1 MKSKLTVLIV
11 LIALTFAIKAYSV
24 EETNQTIIISNVND
38 AIKIGLQN
46 NKDLRKKVIEI
57 MSANAN
63 LKSSLA
69 DLILP
74 NVNATLRFSTLDPK
88 TLENSIS
95 KISSFKL
102 QTNIIMGFT
111 NISFVTEEKT
121 VTNAFWDN
129 YSLAISASYRI
140 PYLLP
145 FGLDIG
151 YNSYLLQSK
160 NVELAKLQYQKALND
175 YIYNVKIAYY
185 NYLFAKEFAKV
196 AIEADKR
203 YQENV
208 KIAEANYASGI
219 FSDLELI
226 RARVQ
231 LINNQ
236 PNLYSAL
243 NNVEIQ
249 KLNLLTTLGIEVS
262 MISNVEILG
271 SFEEIKDEFKN
282 FSINQEELKKKILSN
297 NPDLKILSKAIEL
310 SEASKN
316 VSLSANKPTLSA
328 FFNFNYDFKKTNS
341 MENERY
347 WVDSWNTGVQLTI
360 PISELLPISKS
371 YANMENADYSINKAR
386 LDYENFLNLTM
397 SQVNQLTLKLEENRR
412 NILAQEAN
420 VDQAKTSL
428 DIVTKRYS
436 LGSATSIDLLDSQ
449 LAYQQAEINYLSS
462 WLSYIGNILLTQK
475 LSGELINEG
484 GIYERKN

>member
-24 EETNQTIIISNVND
+24 EETNQKIIISNVND

-95 KISSFKL
+95 KISTFKL
-102 QTNIIMGFT
+102 QTNIIMGLP
-111 NISFVTEEKT
+111 IPSFVIEEKT

-249 KLNLLTTLGIEVS
+249 KLNLLITLGIEVS

-347 WVDSWNTGVQLTI
+347 WVDSWNAGVQLTI

-386 LDYENFLNLTM
+386 LDYENFVNLTM

-420 VDQAKTSL
+420 VDQAKISL
-428 DIVTKRYS
+428 DIITKSYS
-436 LGSATSIDLLDSQ
+436 LGSVTSIDLLDSQ

-475 LSGELINEG
+475 LSGEIINEG

>member
-24 EETNQTIIISNVND
+24 KETNQKIIISNVND

-95 KISSFKL
+95 KIPSFKL
-102 QTNIIMGFT
+102 QTNIIMGLP
-111 NISFVTEEKT
+111 IPSFVIEEKT

-316 VSLSANKPTLSA
+316 VSLSANKPTISA

-347 WVDSWNTGVQLTI
+347 WVDSWNAGVQLII

-420 VDQAKTSL
+420 VDQAKISL
-428 DIVTKRYS
+428 DIITKRYS

-475 LSGELINEG
+475 LSGEIINEG

>member
-24 EETNQTIIISNVND
+24 EEKNQTITISNVND

-95 KISSFKL
+95 KIPSFKL
-102 QTNIIMGFT
+102 QTNIIMGLP
-111 NISFVTEEKT
+111 IPSFVIEEKT

-249 KLNLLTTLGIEVS
+249 KLNLLITLGIEVS

-316 VSLSANKPTLSA
+316 VSLSANKPTISA

-347 WVDSWNTGVQLTI
+347 WVDSWNAGVQLII

-420 VDQAKTSL
+420 VDQAKISL
-428 DIVTKRYS
+428 DIITKRYS

-475 LSGELINEG
+475 LSGEIINEG